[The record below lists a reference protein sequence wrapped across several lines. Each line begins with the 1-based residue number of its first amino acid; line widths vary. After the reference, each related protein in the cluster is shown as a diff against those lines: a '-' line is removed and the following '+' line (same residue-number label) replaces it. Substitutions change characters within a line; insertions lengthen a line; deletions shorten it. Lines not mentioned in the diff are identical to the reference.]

1 MGATDNQHHGRWLT
15 GWQSIRVHNP
25 CRSFILWHHFRCT
38 QPRIL
43 ERGDAIWGM
52 QYIIRNTHEN
62 YTSLNNAF
70 TQDSRLEPATIGI
83 LTVILTNKPD
93 WVVYPEE
100 IARRLNISRR
110 TVDRH
115 FKILEQC
122 GYLLS
127 VRISHGRGNGTE
139 FRRFFSDS
147 PMSESY
153 KNYLKSNLTEELSTG
168 N

>member
-1 MGATDNQHHGRWLT
+1 MGATVDQYHGRWLT

-38 QPRIL
+38 QSRIL

-52 QYIIRNTHEN
+52 QYIIRNTYDN

-70 TQDSRLEPATIGI
+70 TQDTRLEPATIGI

-100 IARRLNISRR
+100 IARRLKISRR

-139 FRRFFSDS
+139 FRRFFSDC
-147 PMSESY
+147 PMTESY
-153 KNYLKSNLTEELSTG
+153 KTYLKENLIKELSTG

>member
-1 MGATDNQHHGRWLT
+1 
-15 GWQSIRVHNP
+15 
-25 CRSFILWHHFRCT
+25 
-38 QPRIL
+38 
-43 ERGDAIWGM
+43 M
-52 QYIIRNTHEN
+52 QYIIRNTREN

-115 FKILEQC
+115 FKILEQY

-139 FRRFFSDS
+139 FKRFFSDI
-147 PMSESY
+147 PMTENY
-153 KNYLKSNLTEELSTG
+153 KAYIKSKLTDELSTG

>member
-1 MGATDNQHHGRWLT
+1 
-15 GWQSIRVHNP
+15 
-25 CRSFILWHHFRCT
+25 
-38 QPRIL
+38 
-43 ERGDAIWGM
+43 M
-52 QYIIRNTHEN
+52 QYIIRNTQEN
-62 YTSLNNAF
+62 YTALNNAF

-139 FRRFFSDS
+139 FKRFFSDS
-147 PMSESY
+147 PMTEDY
-153 KNYLKSNLTEELSTG
+153 KAYLKSKLADELSTG
-168 N
+168 I

>member
-1 MGATDNQHHGRWLT
+1 
-15 GWQSIRVHNP
+15 
-25 CRSFILWHHFRCT
+25 
-38 QPRIL
+38 
-43 ERGDAIWGM
+43 M
-52 QYIIRNTHEN
+52 QYIIRNTYEN

-70 TQDSRLEPATIGI
+70 TQDTRLEPATIGI

-139 FRRFFSDS
+139 LRRFFSDC
-147 PMSESY
+147 PMSDSY
-153 KNYLKSNLTEELSTG
+153 KTYLKENLTRELSTG